1 MFTKLTTAT
10 LMTSLFLVACEVPPV
25 ETSEMVEIPPTE
37 AMPTERAP
45 DETPPTDPQPVQ
57 ENAVQIDGLDL
68 RGTYAMDGVACDF
81 LAGTMTI
88 AETSIRLTET
98 VCKIVQ
104 AREVNASKMEYALSD
119 CQSEGVAE
127 PDRTITV
134 AQDEFGNLNVTK
146 WNDQTF
152 VYNMCP
158 S

>member
-10 LMTSLFLVACEVPPV
+10 LVTFLFLVACDTPV
-25 ETSEMVEIPPTE
+25 ETNEMVEIPPTE
-37 AMPTERAP
+37 TMPTETMP
-45 DETPPTDPQPVQ
+45 DETPPADPQSVQ

-68 RGTYAMDGVACDF
+68 RGTYAMEGVACDV

-88 AETSIRLTET
+88 AETNIRLAET
-98 VCKIVQ
+98 VCEIVQ
-104 AREVNASKMEYALSD
+104 AREVNASTMEYALSD
-119 CQSEGVAE
+119 CQSEDAVE

-146 WNDQTF
+146 WTDQTF
-152 VYNMCP
+152 EYNVCP